1 MLKSVFS
8 LILYCLLPVAALAG
22 PEAAEPEDAH
32 DRVVTH
38 GEFATK
44 DSVHHAAIKA
54 AVYDY
59 FHGQGEASAERL
71 NRAFA
76 ADHASMVGV
85 TTNEAGEAV
94 LRSWKDMG
102 EIITAWSSNDNPP
115 GATRDGE
122 ILSVSVVDDRL
133 AVVLFRS
140 TDRFYD
146 ALTLT
151 LIDGEWKIIA
161 KGFVLQ

>member
-1 MLKSVFS
+1 MLKSVLSFIVLS
-8 LILYCLLPVAALAG
+8 LLPVAALAG
-22 PEAAEPEDAH
+22 DK
-32 DRVVTH
+32 VVSHGTYTH
-38 GEFATK
+38 EEGP
-44 DSVHHAAIKA
+44 HHAAIKA
-54 AVYDY
+54 AVFDY

-76 ADHASMVGV
+76 AEHASMVGV
-85 TTNEAGEAV
+85 TRDDTGTET
-94 LRSWKDMG
+94 LRSWKHMG
-102 EIITAWSSNDNPP
+102 KVLDAWSSNDNAP

-122 ILSVSVVDDRL
+122 ILSISVVDDRL